1 MIKYTVFIVEDNLMA
16 AESLAILLKDFPN
29 FQIIGNS
36 TTKEDAVNKIN
47 FLKPNVIFIDINL
60 GHHTGFEVLDE
71 CAGNYQHVI
80 FTTAYEEFALKSYDY
95 NATHYLLKPITK
107 AQLEIAIKKI
117 VIGNS
122 GSQSEIADNESND
135 VSNASNESFYYYE
148 KKQWKSMNFAEVF
161 YIKGESSYST
171 IHAKDKNVKLSKNL
185 KNMFELFAASL
196 LFVRIHKS
204 YIVNINFVSSIV
216 KGIKPK
222 VILSNG
228 VELPI
233 SLKDKER
240 VFQQLG
246 LKRSLN

>member
-1 MIKYTVFIVEDNLMA
+1 M
-16 AESLAILLKDFPN
+16 
-29 FQIIGNS
+29 
-36 TTKEDAVNKIN
+36 
-47 FLKPNVIFIDINL
+47 
-60 GHHTGFEVLDE
+60 
-71 CAGNYQHVI
+71 I

-95 NATHYLLKPITK
+95 TATHYLLKPITK

-117 VIGNS
+117 VTGNN
-122 GSQSEIADNESND
+122 GVPSEIEDNDSND
-135 VSNASNESFYYYE
+135 VLNASNDSIYYYE
-148 KKQWKSMNFAEVF
+148 KKQWKSMNFVEVF
-161 YIKGESSYST
+161 YIKGESSYTT
-171 IHAKDKNVKLSKNL
+171 IHAEDKNVKLSKNL

-204 YIVNINFVSSIV
+204 YIVNINYVSSIV

-246 LKRSLN
+246 LKRSLT